1 MYPIKSFL
9 CYALLLLFVVSA
21 NAQDDRTRLG
31 FGVGVGISTVPMG
44 DGDDMDLSSLSAPVS
59 FHNFTFIIRGKS
71 FRIEPNFG
79 FFSYSQETDAEDEN
93 EDTYKE
99 EISSSNF
106 RVGAVLAYATAI
118 GSTNLYYGLNIGII
132 SSSASID
139 QKWTGT
145 YTPDNTSEKGSKTD
159 FAIGGAIGGEYMF
172 SDNFSL
178 GGEIQINY
186 ITVGQFDWELPEH
199 ITKNDITTSIISTN
213 AIVML
218 RWYVN

>member
-1 MYPIKSFL
+1 MYPFKSFL
-9 CYALLLLFVVSA
+9 CCALLLLFVVSA
-21 NAQDDRTRLG
+21 NAQDDRTRFG
-31 FGVGVGISTVPMG
+31 FGVGVGMNSLLGSPDEG
-44 DGDDMDLSSLSAPVS
+44 DFSVLSIPAS
-59 FHNFTFIIRGKS
+59 FANFTFVIRGKS

-79 FFSYSQETDAEDEN
+79 FFSISQDTDYEED
-93 EDTYKE
+93 DGITYKQE
-99 EISSSNF
+99 MSSSNF
-106 RVGAVLAYATAI
+106 RVGAVIAYATAI
-118 GSTNLYYGLNIGII
+118 GATNLYYGLNIGII

-139 QKWTGT
+139 EKWSGYGQSGT
-145 YTPDNTSEKGSKTD
+145 ESDKGSKTD

-186 ITVGQFDWELPEH
+186 ISVGQFDWKLDEGV
-199 ITKNDITTSIISTN
+199 TKNDVSTSIISTN